1 MATGQELAQYYVQ
14 IIPSAKG
21 IGKNIVSA
29 IEKDDPGTQA
39 GNNIGA
45 KIKSAIAK
53 IGIGTAVV
61 STIKE
66 ALNAGGQLEQSIGGI
81 EQIFGVGSEA
91 TEQLK
96 KNAQEAFQYAQVNAN
111 DYMQQ
116 VTSFSARLMQ
126 GLGGDTDATV
136 KYADMAIRQMSD
148 NANTFGT
155 DIGSI
160 QAAYQGFSRANWTM
174 LDNLRLGY
182 GGTASEMARLVN
194 DSGVMGKNFKA
205 TANNI
210 NQVSFDKIIEAIQ
223 VVQDNM
229 NITGKTA
236 AEASTTLQGSFASL
250 KSSWTNLLADITIGE
265 DVTTAMNGLTS
276 SLMSVAGNVVNAIV
290 NIVKS
295 LPTALWDILNQLVP
309 MVMQKGT
316 EIMQNLTK
324 GMEGKIPELIKSAG
338 SAISGFISELGK
350 NAKPLIQAG
359 GELLNSLVK
368 GITDSIPNIMDAA
381 FEVLVAC
388 GDAIVDN
395 LPIILEAGINLVFTL
410 AQGIWQA
417 VPTVIAKIGEMVTS
431 MKTKIGETNWKQVGI
446 DLLNKIIE
454 GIKSLIS
461 TMLGV
466 FGQLASDAIAKIT
479 NTNWFQAGAN
489 LISNIKNG
497 ISNGVSS
504 VLSTVGSLASNIWNK
519 ITGWDWFGLGS
530 NISSGVA
537 SGINAGA
544 ASVVSSAKAM
554 AQSAYNGARG
564 RLQIKS
570 PSRVFA
576 ELGKF
581 VDLGLAEGIEDNI
594 QPIQKALDSMYSPF
608 EEVVVD
614 SARLV
619 APKQPPVIQPQPMA
633 TNYGGVNINVYA
645 REGQDAR
652 AIAEEVSDILANQVA
667 MRKAVYE

>member
-1 MATGQELAQYYVQ
+1 MAVGQELAQYYVQ

-29 IEKDDPGTQA
+29 INQDDPGTQA
-39 GNNIGA
+39 GNDIGA
-45 KIKSAIAK
+45 KIKSAIKK

-126 GLGGDTDATV
+126 GLDGDTEATV

-295 LPTALWDILNQLVP
+295 L
-309 MVMQKGT
+309 
-316 EIMQNLTK
+316 
-324 GMEGKIPELIKSAG
+324 
-338 SAISGFISELGK
+338 
-350 NAKPLIQAG
+350 
-359 GELLNSLVK
+359 
-368 GITDSIPNIMDAA
+368 
-381 FEVLVAC
+381 
-388 GDAIVDN
+388 
-395 LPIILEAGINLVFTL
+395 
-410 AQGIWQA
+410 
-417 VPTVIAKIGEMVTS
+417 
-431 MKTKIGETNWKQVGI
+431 
-446 DLLNKIIE
+446 
-454 GIKSLIS
+454 
-461 TMLGV
+461 
-466 FGQLASDAIAKIT
+466 
-479 NTNWFQAGAN
+479 
-489 LISNIKNG
+489 
-497 ISNGVSS
+497 
-504 VLSTVGSLASNIWNK
+504 
-519 ITGWDWFGLGS
+519 
-530 NISSGVA
+530 
-537 SGINAGA
+537 
-544 ASVVSSAKAM
+544 
-554 AQSAYNGARG
+554 
-564 RLQIKS
+564 
-570 PSRVFA
+570 
-576 ELGKF
+576 
-581 VDLGLAEGIEDNI
+581 
-594 QPIQKALDSMYSPF
+594 
-608 EEVVVD
+608 
-614 SARLV
+614 
-619 APKQPPVIQPQPMA
+619 
-633 TNYGGVNINVYA
+633 
-645 REGQDAR
+645 
-652 AIAEEVSDILANQVA
+652 
-667 MRKAVYE
+667 

>member
-14 IIPSAKG
+14 IIPSAQG

-29 IEKDDPGTQA
+29 IEKDDPGTVA
-39 GNNIGA
+39 GDSIGKKLKA
-45 KIKSAIAK
+45 AIMG

-66 ALNAGGQLEQSIGGI
+66 ALNVGGQLEQSMGGI

-96 KNAQEAFQYAQVNAN
+96 KNAQEAFSYAQVNAN

-205 TANNI
+205 TAKNI
-210 NQVSFDKIIEAIQ
+210 NEVSFDKIIEAIQ

-236 AEASTTLQGSFASL
+236 AEASTTLEGSFAAL

-265 DVTTAMNGLTS
+265 DVSTALSGLTS
-276 SLMSVAGNVVNAIV
+276 SLMAVAGNVVNALV

-295 LPTALWDILNQLVP
+295 LPTALWQVLTELTP
-309 MVMQKGT
+309 KVMQKGT
-316 EIMQNLTK
+316 EIMTNLAA
-324 GMEGKIPELIKSAG
+324 GIQGKIPELIKSAG
-338 SAISGFISELGK
+338 NAISGFVAELGK

-359 GELLNSLVK
+359 GELLNSVLK
-368 GITDSIPNIMDAA
+368 GLMDSIPNLLDAA
-381 FEVLVAC
+381 WQMVVAV
-388 GDAIVDN
+388 GDTVVEN
-395 LPIILEAGINLVFTL
+395 LPVILEAAGKLMLTFVKGIIDN
-410 AQGIWQA
+410 I
-417 VPTVIAKIGEMVTS
+417 PTVLAKIWDMVTGMKMKIGEVD
-431 MKTKIGETNWKQVGI
+431 WKQTAI
-446 DLLNKIIE
+446 DLLNKFIN
-454 GIKSLIS
+454 GLSSLTGS
-461 TMLGV
+461 VLTM
-466 FGQLASDAIAKIT
+466 FATLAKDALAKIT
-479 NTNWFQAGAN
+479 NTNWFKAGAD
-489 LISNIKNG
+489 LIASIRNG
-497 ISNGVSS
+497 ISNGISS
-504 VLSTVGSLASNIWNK
+504 VLSTVGSLAQSIWNK

-530 NISSGVA
+530 NISKGVGSGINSSSGVA
-537 SGINAGA
+537 VGA
-544 ASVVSSAKAM
+544 AKAM
-554 AQSAYNGARG
+554 AQNAYNGARG

-570 PSRVFA
+570 PSRLFA

-581 VDLGLAEGIEDNI
+581 VDLGLAQGIEDNI
-594 QPIQKALDSMYSPF
+594 QPISKALDSMYSPF

-614 SARLV
+614 SAKLV
-619 APKQPPVIQPQPMA
+619 PPIQKPVVGSQPM
-633 TNYGGVNINVYA
+633 TNYGGVSINVYA
-645 REGQDAR
+645 REGQDVR
-652 AIAEEVSDILANQVA
+652 AIAEEVNDILANQIN
-667 MRKAVYE
+667 MRKAVFE

>member
-265 DVTTAMNGLTS
+265 DVSTAMSGLTS
-276 SLMSVAGNVVNAIV
+276 SLMAVAGNVVNAIV
-290 NIVKS
+290 NIVKT
-295 LPTALWDILNQLVP
+295 LPTALWEILNQLVP

-454 GIKSLIS
+454 GIKSLIG

-466 FGQLASDAIAKIT
+466 FGQLASDALAKIT
-479 NTNWFQAGAN
+479 NTNWFKAGAD
-489 LISNIKNG
+489 LIANITKG
-497 ISNGVSS
+497 ISNGVGS
-504 VLSTVGSLASNIWNK
+504 VLSTVGSLAQSIWNK
-519 ITGWDWFGLGS
+519 ITGFDWFGLGS
-530 NISSGVA
+530 NISKGVGSGINSSSGVA
-537 SGINAGA
+537 VGA
-544 ASVVSSAKAM
+544 AQAMASSA
-554 AQSAYNGARG
+554 YVGAKR
-564 RLQIKS
+564 RLEVKS
-570 PSRVFA
+570 PSRLFA
-576 ELGKF
+576 ELGRF

-594 QPIQKALDSMYSPF
+594 QPIQKALDSMYTPF

-614 SARLV
+614 SAKLIT
-619 APKQPPVIQPQPMA
+619 PKQPPVIQPQPMS

-645 REGQDAR
+645 RDGQDAR